1 MSTLTSR
8 DLDELIAL
16 RKFLH
21 QHPELSNHEVRTA
34 HHVAGFLSETKP
46 DRVLTGIGGHG
57 VAVIYDSGKPGPTL
71 LFRSELDALPIEER
85 SGVPHASRVP
95 GISHMC
101 GHDGHTVILTA
112 LGRLLGRRRPSLG
125 RVVLMFQ
132 PAEETGN
139 GAMNVVS
146 DPRFAEI
153 VPDFAFSL
161 HNFPG
166 VPFGEVRVKEGTV
179 NCASRGIRIRLEGKT
194 AHASLPETG
203 RSPLLAIS
211 QLMPALPALGEATF
225 EKDAFRMVTVTH
237 VTMGEPVFGVAPG
250 HAEVLATLRT
260 RRDEVMTDLCGAV
273 EMLVTRIATEHG
285 LGFRFGYED
294 IFVASV
300 NAPEAVSHLRRA
312 LDDEGIRHSED
323 SLPMRASEDFG
334 VFGRKARSAMLFLGA
349 GERHPALHN
358 PDYDF
363 PDELIPIGAR
373 IFARVIRNLLEP
385 EGA

>member
-1 MSTLTSR
+1 
-8 DLDELIAL
+8 
-16 RKFLH
+16 
-21 QHPELSNHEVRTA
+21 
-34 HHVAGFLSETKP
+34 
-46 DRVLTGIGGHG
+46 
-57 VAVIYDSGKPGPTL
+57 
-71 LFRSELDALPIEER
+71 
-85 SGVPHASRVP
+85 
-95 GISHMC
+95 
-101 GHDGHTVILTA
+101 
-112 LGRLLGRRRPSLG
+112 
-125 RVVLMFQ
+125 
-132 PAEETGN
+132 
-139 GAMNVVS
+139 VVS

-166 VPFGEVRVKEGTV
+166 VPLGEVRVKEGTV

-225 EKDAFRMVTVTH
+225 EEDAFRMVTVTH